1 MTSETVILLFCLY
14 EKKTKLIRFVGASP
28 KSKLQII
35 QASSL
40 ANFILS
46 QHFNIILFS
55 VLKLQEAKALW
66 CFDVSKGFEVLVSY
80 YCCLPSTLYSQLNYL
95 LYISL
100 WNIAQALTDS
110 LSYQ

>member
-1 MTSETVILLFCLY
+1 MEVFQFLYHAVMMTSETVILLFCLY

-55 VLKLQEAKALW
+55 VLKLQEAKAL
-66 CFDVSKGFEVLVSY
+66 
-80 YCCLPSTLYSQLNYL
+80 
-95 LYISL
+95 
-100 WNIAQALTDS
+100 
-110 LSYQ
+110 